1 MADKKTI
8 LLVDSLVSIREFNG
22 FFKNKKVLC
31 AFFIKDGVK
40 LRKIEEKLDARFELM
55 DIGRN
60 LNNIICEIRNVHAG
74 WVDSMSDRYGKSVDW
89 WMGNISSRNIFS
101 SNLLLYSG
109 YLVLIK
115 RLIES
120 DKVPDIFMLENRAL
134 LRTVRYILEEKGYEC
149 AVPIKSKFKDSHFYF
164 YLKAVYNLLVFTFD
178 TLKRL
183 AAAKFTKHM
192 EKPLEKSAKTVLL
205 DLFILNNSFNESGEY
220 KDKHYYP
227 GLYEWLGEKGFNLLI
242 LPTISVTTGYL
253 GLFKAVRLSK
263 YRFIIKEDYLTVSD
277 YIYAIMH
284 PFRFIK
290 LRVKSDKFLGIDMT
304 SLVKEDSLRYLSNPL
319 SLRSILKYR
328 LFKRLKE
335 SGIKPS
341 LIIDWFENQVFD
353 KALNIGAKEAYP
365 DTPVIGAH
373 NYISYLNLVHLFP
386 TVAERKYRVIP
397 DKILVSGSKNADL
410 LRVFD
415 QSCPLG
421 FGPSLRYADIFN
433 NNDEAGGSTSREE
446 KKLPLVCLPI
456 GEDDSVNVLDMVV
469 RSLRNF
475 EKEQKVMVKFHPGC
489 NIQAVMKKLDH
500 KVLEETV
507 RILDVSLEEALKM
520 SSLVISAGSGT
531 CIEAA
536 ARGIPVAII
545 GSRSSITNNPMEYI
559 DERIWKMCFTSDE
572 LVEAIKYFHKTENSD
587 TRLMREIGEKIKKDY
602 FEPITEKSF
611 HSFVKI
617 DMRNNHW
624 N

>member
-1 MADKKTI
+1 MADKNSI
-8 LLVDSLVSIREFNG
+8 LLVDSLASIKEFNS

-31 AFFIKDGVK
+31 AFFIKDSVN
-40 LRKIEEKLDARFELM
+40 LREIEEKLDARFKLM
-55 DIGRN
+55 DISRN
-60 LNNIICEIRNVHAG
+60 LDNVIREIRNEHAD
-74 WVDSMSDRYGKSVDW
+74 WIDSMSGRYGKSVDW
-89 WMGNISSRNIFS
+89 WMNNISSRNIFS

-109 YLVLIK
+109 YLVLIE

-120 DKVPDIFMLENRAL
+120 GNVPDIFMLESRAL
-134 LRTVRYILEEKGYEC
+134 LWTVRCIFEEKGYEC
-149 AVPIKSKFKDSHFYF
+149 VVPIKPKFKDSCLYF
-164 YLKAVYNLLVFTFD
+164 YLKAAYNLLFFMFD
-178 TLKRL
+178 ALKRL

-192 EKPLEKSAKTVLL
+192 EKPLEKSTKMVLL

-220 KDKHYYP
+220 KDNHYYP
-227 GLYEWLGEKGFNLLI
+227 GLYEWLKKKGFNLLI
-242 LPTISVTTGYL
+242 LPTISVTAGYL
-253 GLFKAVRLSK
+253 RLFKAVRLSK

-277 YIYAIMH
+277 YVYAVMH

-290 LRVKSDKFLGIDMT
+290 LHVKSDKFLGIDMS
-304 SLVKEDSLRYLSNPL
+304 SLVKEDSLRYLSNPM

-335 SGIKPS
+335 SGIEPS

-353 KALNIGAKEAYP
+353 KALNIGAKEIYP
-365 DTPVIGAH
+365 NTPVIGAH

-397 DKILVSGSKNADL
+397 DKIVVSGSKNADL
-410 LRVFD
+410 LRTFD
-415 QSCPLG
+415 QRCPLS
-421 FGPSLRYADIFN
+421 FGPSLRYAYIFK
-433 NNDEAGGSTSREE
+433 NNDEASGSTLWEE

-456 GEDDSVNVLDMVV
+456 GEDNSVYVLDMIA

-475 EKEQKVMVKFHPGC
+475 EKKQKMMVKFHPGC
-489 NIQAVMKKLDH
+489 NIQAVMKKLNR

-507 RILDVSLEEALKM
+507 QIIDVSLEESLKM
-520 SSLVISAGSGT
+520 SSLLISAGSGT

-536 ARGIPVAII
+536 ARGIPVIVI
-545 GSRSSITNNPMEYI
+545 GSCSSITNNPMEYI
-559 DERIWKMCFTSDE
+559 DGRIWKMCFTPDE
-572 LVEAIKYFHKTENSD
+572 LVEAIRYFNKTENSD

-611 HSFVKI
+611 HSFIKI
-617 DMRNNHW
+617 MGK
-624 N
+624 